1 MRRKREIN
9 RLTEEERAF
18 MDTLYDNHKKTMYY
32 AALQECHDPHLAYD
46 LMQDCLVNLIKNIS
60 TIRKLDCCKIDAFI
74 VIAIRRLYIN
84 YAKKESK
91 ATLLPI
97 DQPSVAEAAD
107 ENNAELELEK
117 EETKQTLKDLL
128 DQLSPRD
135 QLILQSKYILGL
147 NEEEIAAAVGCKP
160 NSVRMLLCRARDRA
174 KAIGLKP
181 EKGAEKG
188 NGYTE
193 TGT

>member
-1 MRRKREIN
+1 MSKKREIN
-9 RLTEEERAF
+9 RLTEEDRAF
-18 MDTLYDNHKKTMYY
+18 METLYENHKKTMYY
-32 AALQECHDPHLAYD
+32 AALRECHDPHLAND

-60 TIRKLDCCKIDAFI
+60 TIRKLDCCKIDAYI
-74 VIAIRRLYIN
+74 VVTIRRLYIN
-84 YAKKESK
+84 YAKKESR

-97 DQPSVAEAAD
+97 DQPFIAAVVDEKSAEV
-107 ENNAELELEK
+107 ELEK
-117 EETKQTLKDLL
+117 ETTKQTVKALL

-174 KAIGLKP
+174 KAIGLTS
-181 EKGAEKG
+181 EKGDEKG
-188 NGYTE
+188 NG
-193 TGT
+193 